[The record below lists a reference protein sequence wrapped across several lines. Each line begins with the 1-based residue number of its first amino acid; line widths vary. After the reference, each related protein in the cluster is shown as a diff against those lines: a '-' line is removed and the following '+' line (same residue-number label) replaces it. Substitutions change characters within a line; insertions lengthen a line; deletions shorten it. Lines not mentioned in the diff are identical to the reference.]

1 MNPQLLKSD
10 FVADYTQ
17 PDTSYFATSTKDI
30 DDVNTWQCGS
40 VNNPTPK
47 DEILN
52 AYAALWSPSSGADAG
67 HVILYAASER
77 LRNNGDSFMGFWLF
91 QGRVACSSP
100 TGAATPFVGAHNV
113 GDVLILSNF
122 TGGGNN
128 PLVQVYVWNPG
139 TPQATNPLEL
149 KFNGNFCTGASND
162 PTVDQACGAVNT
174 TPFQTPW
181 APSNTALTALQNN
194 EFLEVGADLTQLLS
208 GNAQIPCF
216 ARFQAE
222 TRTSQ
227 QTTAQLKDFA
237 SGSFN
242 TCTATTVTHPK
253 DANGT
258 TLSDSTPV
266 PSSTVIHDEATVTG
280 TALVGTAPN
289 PVGTVAFSYCRTT
302 DQTAGGS
309 TACSGAS
316 TSAGTATLT
325 GASNPATVSSN
336 TVTGLSAGRYC
347 FTATYVDTGTPP
359 DYPLPASDSS
369 TTECFVIGNPH
380 LTITKTPDHQS
391 PVNAGDQVG
400 FTVNLASD
408 GDSTATGV
416 QLSDPLPGGTSGTVH
431 WTLAS
436 SNDPSCAISGADG
449 SQVLTCGPESLAVG
463 SNISAHVVATTS
475 FANCGVYDN
484 TATFSTTNDGSGNAS
499 ASEACQASDLH
510 LTKTPDHQ
518 APVNAGDAIGFT
530 ITLHNNGPGTA
541 TGAAINDPLPGGTVG
556 TVTWSESPDNPDC
569 SISGAAGSQV
579 LTCGPKTLASGEE
592 ISVHVTATTSFA
604 NCGVYDNTATFST
617 TNDGSGNA
625 SASEACQKASI
636 HITKIADASPVNA
649 GTNIGFTMTVSNSGP
664 GTAQGVVLTDTL
676 PTNAGLNWTVDGG
689 TAAATC
695 SISGGVLTCNIGD
708 LGPNASAT
716 VHISSPTTT
725 ATCGT
730 VNNTGQVTTTNDGSD
745 SASASITVNC
755 RTSQITETGTTCQ
768 QFRGGTAVTL
778 GQIQYSLKNGAISQ
792 SNPGVFFYWNT
803 VTASGQ
809 STFTITQTINPSFDS
824 HYFTLASGSFVYDA
838 NCNKV
843 TGATVSPGANGSVI
857 VSFNAGSGTHAFFYG
872 IKYSTSSV
880 VGAATTPITYTYTF
894 ETQNVAGSTES
905 ILLAPK

>member
-1 MNPQLLKSD
+1 MTIRRKTPLLLLTMLGAALAFLLVPTSGMAVHNAGCPLSGSPPIASNFGCLFELDGNVQNDTASNGNNGGFDWASGPGGPGVFDSSGNQTLVNPQLLKAD
-10 FVADYTQ
+10 FVADYQQ
-17 PDTSYFATSTKDI
+17 PDASYFATSVKDI
-30 DDVNTWQCGS
+30 DDVNTWQCGT

-52 AYAALWSPSSGADAG
+52 AYASLWSPSSGADAG
-67 HVILYAASER
+67 HVILTAAAER

-91 QGRVACSSP
+91 QGRVACPS
-100 TGAATPFVGAHNV
+100 TGATTTFVGAHNF

-149 KFNGNFCTGASND
+149 KFNGNFCSGASND

-174 TPFQTPW
+174 TSIQTPW
-181 APSNTALTALQNN
+181 APSNTALTALQPN

-208 GNAQIPCF
+208 LGGNPQLPCF

-222 TRTSQ
+222 TRSSQ

-242 TCTATTVTHPK
+242 TCTAATVTHPK

-280 TALVGTAPN
+280 SSLVGSAPN
-289 PVGTVAFSYCRTT
+289 PVGTVAFTYCRTT

-309 TACSGAS
+309 TACDASGS
-316 TSAGTATLT
+316 TSAGTGTLT

-369 TTECFVIGNPH
+369 TTECFAIGNPH
-380 LTITKTPDHQS
+380 LVITKTADQPS
-391 PVNAGDQVG
+391 TVSAGGTIG
-400 FTVNLASD
+400 FAVNLTND
-408 GDSTATGV
+408 GQSAATGV
-416 QLSDPLPGGTSGTVH
+416 EINDNLPGGTGTPTPTPVH
-431 WTLAS
+431 WSIASQSGASPACTLT
-436 SNDPSCAISGADG
+436 GADG
-449 SQVLTCGPESLAVG
+449 SQVLHCGPQSLAVG
-463 SNISAHVVATTS
+463 SSIAVHLTATTS
-475 FANCGVYDN
+475 FAACGQYDN
-484 TATFSTTNDGSGNAS
+484 TATFTSTNAGTGQAS
-499 ASEACQASDLH
+499 ASATCLKPDLH

-518 APVNAGDAIGFT
+518 LPVNAGDQIGFT

-604 NCGVYDNTATFST
+604 NCGVYNNTATFTT
-617 TNDGSGNA
+617 TNDGTGDA
-625 SASEACQKASI
+625 SAQEACQRSDLHPHHEDTGSSARRS
-636 HITKIADASPVNA
+636 TP
-649 GTNIGFTMTVSNSGP
+649 GTNIGFLLTVQQQRARNCARRRPDRHAADQCRPELDCRRRDGRGHLLDLERGP
-664 GTAQGVVLTDTL
+664 YLQ
-676 PTNAGLNWTVDGG
+676 
-689 TAAATC
+689 
-695 SISGGVLTCNIGD
+695 
-708 LGPNASAT
+708 
-716 VHISSPTTT
+716 H
-725 ATCGT
+725 
-730 VNNTGQVTTTNDGSD
+730 
-745 SASASITVNC
+745 
-755 RTSQITETGTTCQ
+755 R
-768 QFRGGTAVTL
+768 
-778 GQIQYSLKNGAISQ
+778 
-792 SNPGVFFYWNT
+792 
-803 VTASGQ
+803 
-809 STFTITQTINPSFDS
+809 
-824 HYFTLASGSFVYDA
+824 
-838 NCNKV
+838 
-843 TGATVSPGANGSVI
+843 
-857 VSFNAGSGTHAFFYG
+857 
-872 IKYSTSSV
+872 
-880 VGAATTPITYTYTF
+880 
-894 ETQNVAGSTES
+894 
-905 ILLAPK
+905 